1 MWLDLVKALLAVLA
15 FVLFP
20 FLVIAATAGALALE
34 EHFRWSLTHHRH
46 QH

>member
-15 FVLFP
+15 FVLSP
-20 FLVIAATAGALALE
+20 FLVIAAAAGALALE
-34 EHFRWSLTHHRH
+34 ENFRWFLTHRH

>member
-1 MWLDLVKALLAVLA
+1 MLLDVVRALLAILA

-20 FLVIAATAGALALE
+20 FLVIAAAAGVLALE
-34 EHFRWSLTHHRH
+34 EHFRWFLTHHRH